1 MDVLHKPFTPSVW
14 HALLALLVGPLLL
27 ASSIGHTVQAQDA
40 GAGAFARVGFGAHG
54 MALGNAVSAAPGT
67 QSAAFYNPAL
77 APGIEAQNISLS
89 AALMTFDRDMQH
101 ITFDAPLGPTAGLS
115 TGVMRAGVSDID
127 GRDSDGRPTE
137 TLSTDEYALFLA
149 FGNQFWDRLAGGA
162 TLKLYFA
169 DLVDDVGTV
178 QTLAVDLGLIY
189 TVQSG
194 THIGLSVSD
203 LLAKYEWDTG
213 GVGGRSATDFFP
225 VRVRV
230 SASHR
235 LLDDRLRLLA
245 EYESR
250 FTDREQRVR
259 LPREGSAQPS
269 ERFETRD
276 FRLHE
281 SMGRIGVS
289 YAFVE
294 TFTVRGGID
303 RLGEDGI
310 NGWQPSLGFGLTQS
324 LGTLDVDVNYA
335 AVVEPYVTDLMN
347 VLSVRIYL

>member
-1 MDVLHKPFTPSVW
+1 M
-14 HALLALLVGPLLL
+14 LLVGLLL
-27 ASSIGHTVQAQDA
+27 AGPAEQVAQAQEA
-40 GAGAFARVGFGAHG
+40 GAGAFARIGFGAHG

-77 APGIEAQNISLS
+77 ASGIEQQNLSLS

-101 ITFDAPLGPTAGLS
+101 VTFDAPLGPTAGIS
-115 TGVMRAGVSDID
+115 TGVMRAGVSNID

-149 FGNQFWDRLAGGA
+149 FGNQFFDRLAGGA
-162 TLKLYFA
+162 TLKLYFS

-189 TVQSG
+189 TVQEG

-213 GVGGRSATDFFP
+213 GVGGRSSTDLFP

-235 LLDDRLRLLA
+235 LLDDRLRLMA

-250 FTDREQRVR
+250 FTDRDQRLR
-259 LPREGSAQPS
+259 TPREGSAQPS
-269 ERFETRD
+269 EQFETRT

-281 SMGRIGVS
+281 SMGRIGAS
-289 YAFVE
+289 YTFVE
-294 TFTVRGGID
+294 PFTARGGID
-303 RLGEDGI
+303 RLGEGGF
-310 NGWQPSLGFGLTQS
+310 NGWQPSLGFGINQS
-324 LGTLDVDVNYA
+324 LGTLDVDIDYA
-335 AVVEPYVTDLMN
+335 AVLEPYVTDLMN